1 MKDIDIHF
9 RQIEPNK
16 FWLLYN
22 GESFEIFTYN
32 DGKFHNKLYECSKE
46 IPEELEWFVDKIIR
60 REIGLEW

>member
-1 MKDIDIHF
+1 MSDIDIHF

-22 GESFEIFTYN
+22 GESFEIFTYKE

-46 IPEELEWFVDKIIR
+46 IPEELKWFVDTVIR
-60 REIGLEW
+60 RMLGME

>member
-1 MKDIDIHF
+1 MSDIDIHF

-32 DGKFHNKLYECSKE
+32 DGKFHNKLYECEKE
-46 IPEELEWFVDKIIR
+46 FQKNLN
-60 REIGLEW
+60 GLLIKL